1 MKNYNF
7 CNNCGKSGH
16 LYHQCKIPITSIG
29 IIVFRPSS
37 SGIQYLMIRRKDS
50 LGYVDFMRGRYPIH
64 NKQYLMNIID
74 EMTLEE
80 KNKLLNEKFED
91 LWSELWGE
99 DVGIQYRGEEKT
111 SREKMKIGRAHV

>member
-50 LGYVDFMRGRYPIH
+50 LGYVDFMREEDI
-64 NKQYLMNIID
+64 LSIINN
-74 EMTLEE
+74 TL
-80 KNKLLNEKFED
+80 
-91 LWSELWGE
+91 
-99 DVGIQYRGEEKT
+99 
-111 SREKMKIGRAHV
+111 